1 MDKPLLLGCK
11 GCGNAVVESAFALA
25 GIPFDYEEVDYSD
38 DSPTRARLLGV
49 NPLGQVPT
57 LVLPDGTVMTESL
70 AMIHYANDLAPQ
82 AGLIPP
88 PGDPLRPVFYRWAVF
103 LVAAVY
109 PTFTYGDDP
118 KKWVPEES
126 GAKALRK
133 STDAHRQ
140 KLWGELESIAGA
152 PWFLGER
159 RTALDLYIACMTRW
173 RPGRK
178 WFKANTPRIAAI
190 ARRATMLPELAGTM
204 ERNFDWLNSLG
215 DPWKD

>member
-1 MDKPLLLGCK
+1 MKKPLLLGCQ
-11 GCGNAVVESAFALA
+11 GCGNAIVECAFALG
-25 GIPFDYEEVDYSD
+25 GIDYDYEEVDYSA
-38 DSPTRARLLGV
+38 DSPTRPRLLEV

-70 AMIHYANDLAPQ
+70 AMIHYANDVMPK
-82 AGLIPP
+82 AGLIPA

-118 KKWVPEES
+118 KKWVANEE
-126 GAKALRK
+126 GAKQLRE
-133 STDAHRQ
+133 STDRLRQ
-140 KLWGELESIAGA
+140 DQWRQLEAIAGA

-159 RTALDLYIACMTRW
+159 RTALDLYVASMTRW

-178 WFKANTPRIAAI
+178 WFAANTPKVVAI
-190 ARRATMLPELAGTM
+190 AERASALEELTPVM
-204 ERNFDWLNSLG
+204 KKNFG
-215 DPWKD
+215 